1 ISGAQITALMNE
13 PITIATTNKLR
24 LGGTTVARTY
34 VGSRQV
40 HKAYLGAQ
48 LVYDD
53 STTAPTPGGGSDP
66 DPVLTDF
73 PDATNTGYLPTGQT
87 LTRVPEQITSGP
99 GWAWMTVYGQP
110 CVNIYEDGAVLSGL
124 DINGA
129 IYNNGSQNPHAACSN
144 VTIDKCRVRGTGE
157 ENWVITLGPNST
169 IRDSEIGGGADG
181 VTTVA
186 IGILSGY
193 YAGNQAQNTILR
205 CNIHHVEH
213 GMRVDGNTLVQDS
226 YFHDFLMD
234 NPANHTDVIMCTAGT
249 GITML
254 HNTFEC
260 GVNNSGIF
268 IQWQTGNV
276 QIGTVTI
283 EHNYFQ
289 FLSKYDANPSWG
301 ISYENKGVANPA
313 QTTIK
318 DNVFDLAFKTTWG
331 SGAASAPAGFVASGN
346 VYTDDSPVVI
356 EEV

>member
-1 ISGAQITALMNE
+1 MSRFARRIQSVKRATQQSGN
-13 PITIATTNKLR
+13 
-24 LGGTTVARTY
+24 
-34 VGSRQV
+34 GS
-40 HKAYLGAQ
+40 
-48 LVYDD
+48 
-53 STTAPTPGGGSDP
+53 
-66 DPVLTDF
+66 F
-73 PDATNTGYLPTGQT
+73 PSAANTGYLPTGQT
-87 LTRVPEQITSGP
+87 LTKVPEQLTSGP
-99 GWAWMTVYGQP
+99 GWAWMTVYGQQ
-110 CVNIYEDGAVLSGL
+110 CVNVYDDDVVLSGL
-124 DINGA
+124 DINGP
-129 IYNNGSQNPHAACSN
+129 IYNNGTQNPSQSCSGLL
-144 VTIDKCRVRGTGE
+144 IDQCRVRGTGE
-157 ENWVITLGPNST
+157 ENWVITLGPNSM

-186 IGILSGY
+186 IGVLSGY
-193 YAGNQAQNTILR
+193 YAGAQAQNTILR

-213 GMRVDGNTLVQDS
+213 GMRVDGNTLVKDS

-283 EHNYFQ
+283 EQNYFQ
-289 FLSKYDANPSWG
+289 FLSKYGANPSWG

-318 DNVFDLAFKTTWG
+318 DNVFDLEFKTVWG
-331 SGAASAPAGFVASGN
+331 SGAAQAPAGFVASGN
-346 VYTDDSPVVI
+346 TYTDSMAVVV
-356 EEV
+356 EAN